1 MHEDFK
7 KGTAYQPI
15 NPKLLKAK
23 VANKLIEQISKK
35 LNIFHIFEATIQHF
49 DISAY
54 IPNILLGD
62 FEKRKKIY
70 WNNNSIVLKQHN
82 SINW

>member
-7 KGTAYQPI
+7 KGTLYQPI

-23 VANKLIEQISKK
+23 LTNKLIKQISKK
-35 LNIFHIFEATIQHF
+35 LNVFCIFETTVQHF

-54 IPNILLGD
+54 NPNIFLGD
-62 FEKRKKIY
+62 FEKRKE
-70 WNNNSIVLKQHN
+70 NCTEP
-82 SINW
+82 